1 MNKQKKKT
9 CLWRRRQRR
18 VRGKIQGDADR
29 PRLSIFRSGRNMYAQ
44 LIDDS
49 AGVTLVSASTL
60 SKDCEIEGKCKSN
73 KVAAEKVGETIARKA
88 IDVGVHNVRF
98 DRSGYKYH
106 GRVKALADAARKGG
120 LVF

>member
-9 CLWRRRQRR
+9 TLWRRRQRR
-18 VRGKIQGDADR
+18 VRGKVQGTPEQ
-29 PRLSIFRSGRNMYAQ
+29 PRLSVFRSGRNMYAQ

-49 AGVTLVSASTL
+49 TSSTLVSASTL
-60 SKDCEIEGKCKSN
+60 DKDVAVEGPCKSN
-73 KVAAEKVGETIARKA
+73 IGAAAKVGEIIARKA
-88 IDVGVHNVRF
+88 IDVGVHKVCL
-98 DRSGYKYH
+98 DRGGYKYH